1 MCVWKEAA
9 GRMRKFQLRDRSAV
23 AGTQLSASR
32 QPLPWRSKKPPAMHC
47 QNRFHRFWSRCLR
60 GSPQRRKRLASVKQ
74 QIQETSIRSS
84 NGGPEFT
91 GAHLAERGYWDE
103 RYTKTG
109 GRKHFDWLASG
120 DTTLDLILPY
130 LRPGAKVL
138 DLGCG
143 TSSFALQLARVSP
156 VPVQVSLLPLFHL
169 GFHVVF
175 TRSSVSTILEQ
186 LLQL

>member
-1 MCVWKEAA
+1 MRVSKEAA

-23 AGTQLSASR
+23 AGTQLSASPP
-32 QPLPWRSKKPPAMHC
+32 PLPWRSKKPPAMHC